1 MTTLTDCSSERK
13 ATDVEPTKTLAEG
26 SLLPCAICSKNPIP
40 APRDCTTATR
50 FLCRECCRRIARRKS
65 LAECR
70 EFKAKLEA
78 RLEHLATRAA
88 LLTRG
93 IPKTP
98 VEPSP
103 QVVETVGKEMAS

>member
-1 MTTLTDCSSERK
+1 LL
-13 ATDVEPTKTLAEG
+13 ATAALPEG
-26 SLLPCAICSKNPIP
+26 SVLPCSICGKNPIP
-40 APRDCTTATR
+40 APRDCTTTTR

-65 LAECR
+65 VAECR
-70 EFKAKLEA
+70 EFKATLEA
-78 RLEHLATRAA
+78 RLDYLAARAA
-88 LLTRG
+88 LLARG